1 MFSYI
6 RVALSMAASVTAVS
20 AMLVTAPAHADD
32 VRITTEM
39 DRAEF
44 AIGSSKYVIER
55 NQDKKNTITGTFAKT
70 SRACPPFC
78 IHPMKAAEGVETVGE
93 LEVINFLRDQASNG
107 SGFLVDARIPKW
119 HQKGTIPG
127 SINIPFTLFSKKNPY
142 IGELLPA
149 LGAKRTGDG
158 AWNFSQAKELM
169 LFCNGPWC
177 DQSPRA
183 IKGLLAIGYPAEKLS
198 YYRGGMQN
206 WSLLGL
212 STDIPEKVLVR
223 PASDTP
229 SKTAEN

>member
-6 RVALSMAASVTAVS
+6 RVALSIAASIATVS
-20 AMLVTAPAHADD
+20 TILVAAPAYADD
-32 VRITTEM
+32 VRITKEM

-44 AIGSSKYVIER
+44 TIGSTKYVIER
-55 NQDKKNTITGTFAKT
+55 NQDKNNTITGTFAKT

-78 IHPMKAAEGVETVGE
+78 IHSMKAADGVETVGE

-127 SINIPFTLFSKKNPY
+127 AINIPFTLFSKKNPY

-158 AWNFSQAKELM
+158 PWNFSQAKELM

-183 IKGLLAIGYPAEKLS
+183 IKGLLALGYPAEKLT

-212 STDIPEKVLVR
+212 SMDIPEKVLVQ

-229 SKTAEN
+229 DKTAKK